1 MLLTV
6 LPAIG
11 KHRKHGERDEGY
23 EMQQKSPAAAEL
35 KTLWLC
41 SVRSNYLVIFEKPV
55 DKKTKKKQRRSKR
68 LNFHFIHEL
77 SSLLPLS
84 LRLMI

>member
-23 EMQQKSPAAAEL
+23 EMQQKSPAAAES

-55 DKKTKKKQRRSKR
+55 DKKTKQKTKTKQEIKLS
-68 LNFHFIHEL
+68 FH
-77 SSLLPLS
+77 S
-84 LRLMI
+84 